1 MHGKYIRKEG
11 EKEMKNAI
19 PLPPFGKS
27 KEDIDIFVNRLQML
41 IRNNDGVLTGSTI
54 WHEILYFFRIDLEKD
69 IRDAFGIG
77 DLKTKIRGLKSVFLN
92 IDFERGG
99 YYLSFDVDEGTKE
112 DIYTDD
118 LSEAL
123 ATVNKELNKIHA
135 KTGVKIEIGFN
146 RIRPGEIN
154 VETVKDNIH
163 YCINLYKGELDEVDD
178 ITLPIKRA
186 IDISLRQVT
195 K

>member
-1 MHGKYIRKEG
+1 
-11 EKEMKNAI
+11 MKNAI